1 MSQDNPTPLNR
12 LWMLLK
18 PDSLDIRNIYIYA
31 IFSGLVSLTLPLGIQ
46 AIVNL
51 IQGGEVSTSWI
62 ILVVIVVG
70 GVAAAG
76 VMQILQLRITERLQQ
91 KIFTRAAF
99 EFAYRIPKIR
109 LEQLYKQYAP
119 ELMNRFFD
127 ILTVQK
133 GIPKILID
141 FTAAALQVV
150 FGLVLLSFY
159 HPFFIVFSL
168 VLALLIVAIIQFT
181 AKQGLQTSLK
191 ESKHKYSVAYW
202 LEEIAR
208 AAPSFKLAGQTTL
221 PLNKTNERVD
231 LYLDA
236 RNSHFKILMKQYG
249 LMVGYKVIVVAGLL
263 GIGGILVFDQA
274 MNIGQFIAAE
284 IIILL
289 VVSSVDK
296 LILSAET
303 IYDVLTALEKI
314 AQVTDLEIEP
324 EDGID
329 AKQKLDSDGISVT
342 LKDVSFRYRDQE
354 EDAVSNFNITVNE
367 SEKVVITGVN
377 GSGKTTLLNI
387 LSGICRP
394 SKGSVLY
401 GNIPF
406 VNLELESIRDLKG
419 GYLDDEIIFEG
430 TLLEN
435 IAMGRDIAT
444 LDNVAWATKKLGLT
458 DFFHGLPQGY
468 NTMLDPLNQGLPR
481 SIIQKILLA
490 RAIVIRPK
498 LLFLEEPLKHIDN
511 EERNSIINFLLDKE
525 NPWTLIAVSS
535 LMHFVEKAD
544 RALVIENGKLQSFE
558 RFRTSNN
565 SLNLIG
571 HVKHI

>member
-1 MSQDNPTPLNR
+1 MSKDNPTPLNR
-12 LWMLLK
+12 LWMLLR

-31 IFSGLVSLTLPLGIQ
+31 IFSGLVSLTLPLGVQ

-76 VMQILQLRITERLQQ
+76 AMQILQLRISERLQQ

-99 EFAYRIPKIR
+99 EFAYRIPKIK

-127 ILTVQK
+127 TLTVQK
-133 GIPKILID
+133 GLPKILID
-141 FTAAALQVV
+141 FTAAALQVF
-150 FGLVLLSFY
+150 FGLALLSFY
-159 HPFFIVFSL
+159 HPFFIIFSL

-181 AKQGLQTSLK
+181 AKQGLQTSLS

-221 PLNKTNERVD
+221 PLNKTNEKVD

-236 RNSHFKILMKQYG
+236 RSNHFKILMKQYG
-249 LMVGYKVIVVAGLL
+249 LMIGYKVIVVAGLL

-289 VVSSVDK
+289 IASSVDK

-314 AQVTDLEIEP
+314 AQITDLEIEP
-324 EDGID
+324 ESGID
-329 AKQKLDSDGISVT
+329 AKKELTSEGISIT
-342 LKDVSFRYRDQE
+342 LKNVSFRYRDQE
-354 EDAVSNFNITVNE
+354 EDAISNFNIFINE
-367 SEKVVITGVN
+367 SEKIVITGIN

-387 LSGICRP
+387 LSGISRP

-401 GNIPF
+401 GDIPF
-406 VNLELESIRDLKG
+406 VNLELESIRNVKG

-435 IAMGRDIAT
+435 IAMGRDSAT
-444 LDNVAWATKKLGLT
+444 LDNVTWAAEKLGLT
-458 DFFHGLPQGY
+458 DYIHRLPQGY
-468 NTMLDPLNQGLPR
+468 NTLLDPLNQGLPR
-481 SIIQKILLA
+481 SIVQKILLA

-498 LLFLEEPLKHIDN
+498 LLFLEEPLRHIDN
-511 EERNSIINFLLDKE
+511 EERNSIINFLLGKE

-544 RALVIENGKLQSFE
+544 RALIIDDGKLKSFE
-558 RFRTSNN
+558 KFKASNN
-565 SLNLIG
+565 FLNLIG

>member
-1 MSQDNPTPLNR
+1 MSKDNPTPLNR

-31 IFSGLVSLTLPLGIQ
+31 VFSGLVSLTLPLGIQ

-51 IQGGEVSTSWI
+51 IQGGEISTSWV
-62 ILVVIVVG
+62 ILVIIVVG

-76 VMQILQLRITERLQQ
+76 IMQILQLRITERLQQ

-127 ILTVQK
+127 TLTVQK
-133 GIPKILID
+133 GLPKILID

-150 FGLVLLSFY
+150 FGLILLSFY

-168 VLALLIVAIIQFT
+168 VLALLILAIIQFT
-181 AKQGLQTSLK
+181 ARQGLQTSLK

-221 PLNKTNERVD
+221 PLNKTNEKVD

-314 AQVTDLEIEP
+314 AQVTDLEIEA
-324 EDGID
+324 EHGID
-329 AKQKLDSDGISVT
+329 AKKELNTPGISIS
-342 LKDVSFRYRDQE
+342 LKDVSFRYRDQQ
-354 EDAVSNFNITVNE
+354 EDAISNFNITINE
-367 SEKVVITGVN
+367 SEKIVIAGLN
-377 GSGKTTLLNI
+377 GSGKSTLLNI

-394 SKGSVLY
+394 SRGAVLY
-401 GNIPF
+401 GGIPF
-406 VNLELESIRDLKG
+406 RNLELESIRDLKG
-419 GYLDDEIIFEG
+419 GYLEDEIIFEG
-430 TLLEN
+430 TLIEN

-444 LDNVAWATKKLGLT
+444 LENVTWAAVKLGLT
-458 DFFHGLPQGY
+458 DFIHGLPQGY
-468 NTMLDPLNQGLPR
+468 DTMLDPLNQGLPR

-511 EERNSIINFLLDKE
+511 AERNSIINFLLSKE

-544 RALVIENGKLQSFE
+544 RAIIIDEGKLKSFE
-558 RFRTSNN
+558 KYKDSNN
-565 SLNLIG
+565 SLNLVG

>member
-1 MSQDNPTPLNR
+1 MSKDNPTPLNR

-31 IFSGLVSLTLPLGIQ
+31 VFSGLVSLTLPLGIQ

-51 IQGGEVSTSWI
+51 IQGGEISTSWV
-62 ILVVIVVG
+62 ILVIIVVG

-76 VMQILQLRITERLQQ
+76 IMQILQLRITERLQQ

-127 ILTVQK
+127 TLTVQK
-133 GIPKILID
+133 GLPKILID

-150 FGLVLLSFY
+150 FGLILLSFY

-181 AKQGLQTSLK
+181 ARQGLQTSLK

-221 PLNKTNERVD
+221 PLNKTNEKVD

-314 AQVTDLEIEP
+314 AQVTDLEIEA
-324 EDGID
+324 EHGID
-329 AKQKLDSDGISVT
+329 AKKELNTPGISIS
-342 LKDVSFRYRDQE
+342 LKDVSFRYRDQQ
-354 EDAVSNFNITVNE
+354 EDAISNFNITINE
-367 SEKVVITGVN
+367 SEKIVIAGLN
-377 GSGKTTLLNI
+377 GSGKSTLLNI

-394 SKGSVLY
+394 SKGAVLY
-401 GNIPF
+401 GGIPF
-406 VNLELESIRDLKG
+406 RNLELESIRDLKG
-419 GYLDDEIIFEG
+419 GYLEDEIIFEG
-430 TLLEN
+430 TLIEN

-444 LDNVAWATKKLGLT
+444 LENVTWAAEKLGLT
-458 DFFHGLPQGY
+458 DFIHGLPQGY
-468 NTMLDPLNQGLPR
+468 DTMLDPLNQGLPR

-511 EERNSIINFLLDKE
+511 AERNSIINFLLSKE

-544 RALVIENGKLQSFE
+544 RAIIIDEGKLKSFE
-558 RFRTSNN
+558 KYKDSNN
-565 SLNLIG
+565 SLNLVG

>member
-1 MSQDNPTPLNR
+1 MSKDNPTPLNR

-31 IFSGLVSLTLPLGIQ
+31 VFSGLVSLTLPLGIQ

-51 IQGGEVSTSWI
+51 IQGGEVSTSWV

-70 GVAAAG
+70 GVGAAG
-76 VMQILQLRITERLQQ
+76 AMQILQLRISERLQQ

-127 ILTVQK
+127 TLTVQK
-133 GIPKILID
+133 GLPKILID

-150 FGLVLLSFY
+150 FGLILLSFY
-159 HPFFIVFSL
+159 HPFFIIFSL
-168 VLALLIVAIIQFT
+168 VLALLIIAIVQFT
-181 AKQGLQTSLK
+181 ARQGLETSLN

-221 PLNKTNERVD
+221 PLNKTNEKVD
-231 LYLDA
+231 QYLDA
-236 RNSHFKILMKQYG
+236 RGSHFKILMKQYS
-249 LMVGYKVIVVAGLL
+249 LMVGYKVIVVSGLL
-263 GIGGILVFDQA
+263 AIGGILVFDQA

-289 VVSSVDK
+289 IVSSVDK

-329 AKQKLDSDGISVT
+329 AKQELQSDGISVT
-342 LKDVSFRYRDQE
+342 LKNVSFRYRDQD
-354 EDAVSNFNITVNE
+354 EDAVSNFNITINE
-367 SEKVVITGVN
+367 SEKVVITGAN

-387 LSGICRP
+387 LSGISRP
-394 SKGSVLY
+394 SKGNVLY

-444 LDNVAWATKKLGLT
+444 LDNVAWATEKLGLT
-458 DFFHGLPQGY
+458 DFIHGLPQGY
-468 NTMLDPLNQGLPR
+468 NTLLDPLNQGLPR

-498 LLFLEEPLKHIDN
+498 LLFLEEPLRHIDN
-511 EERNSIINFLLDKE
+511 EERNSIINFLLNKD
-525 NPWTLIAVSS
+525 NPWTLVAVSS
-535 LMHFVEKAD
+535 LVHFVEKAD
-544 RALVIENGKLQSFE
+544 RALIIEDGKLKNFE
-558 RFRTSNN
+558 KFKDSNN

-571 HVKHI
+571 HAKHI

>member
-1 MSQDNPTPLNR
+1 MSKDNPTPLNR

-31 IFSGLVSLTLPLGIQ
+31 VFSGLVSLTLPLGIQ

-51 IQGGEVSTSWI
+51 IQGGEVSTSWV

-76 VMQILQLRITERLQQ
+76 AMQILQLRISERLQQ

-127 ILTVQK
+127 TLTVQK
-133 GIPKILID
+133 GLPKILID

-150 FGLVLLSFY
+150 FGLILLSFY
-159 HPFFIVFSL
+159 HPFFIIFSL
-168 VLALLIVAIIQFT
+168 VLALLIIAIVQFT
-181 AKQGLQTSLK
+181 ARQGLETSLN

-221 PLNKTNERVD
+221 PLNKTNEKVD
-231 LYLDA
+231 QYLDA
-236 RNSHFKILMKQYG
+236 RGSHFKILMKQYS
-249 LMVGYKVIVVAGLL
+249 LMVGYKVIVVSGLL
-263 GIGGILVFDQA
+263 AIGGILVFDQA

-289 VVSSVDK
+289 IVSSVDK

-329 AKQKLDSDGISVT
+329 AKQELQSDGISVT
-342 LKDVSFRYRDQE
+342 LKNVSFRYRDQD
-354 EDAVSNFNITVNE
+354 EDAVSNFNITINE
-367 SEKVVITGVN
+367 SEKVVITGAN

-387 LSGICRP
+387 LSGISRP
-394 SKGSVLY
+394 SKGNVLY
-401 GNIPF
+401 GDIPF

-444 LDNVAWATKKLGLT
+444 LDNVVWATEKLGLT
-458 DFFHGLPQGY
+458 DFIHGLPQGY
-468 NTMLDPLNQGLPR
+468 NTLLDPLNQGLPR

-498 LLFLEEPLKHIDN
+498 LLFLEEPLRHIDN
-511 EERNSIINFLLDKE
+511 EERNSIINFLLNKD
-525 NPWTLIAVSS
+525 NPWTLVAVSS
-535 LMHFVEKAD
+535 LVHFVEKAD
-544 RALVIENGKLQSFE
+544 RALIIEDGKLKNFE
-558 RFRTSNN
+558 KFKDSNN

-571 HVKHI
+571 HAKHI